1 MWRILV
7 KMVKLKF
14 NGKSE
19 TFFHFDGKK
28 YKTEK
33 FVVDNVPDEA
43 ADYILSNPRWSKIS
57 YAKKKKTKED

>member
-1 MWRILV
+1 
-7 KMVKLKF
+7 MVKLKF
-14 NGKSE
+14 KGNNE

-33 FVVDNVPDEA
+33 FVVDVPEDA
-43 ADYILSNPRWSKIS
+43 ADYILSNPRWSKVS

>member
-1 MWRILV
+1 
-7 KMVKLKF
+7 MVKLKF
-14 NGKSE
+14 KGKNE

-33 FVVDNVPDEA
+33 YVVDVPDDA
-43 ADYILSNPRWSKIS
+43 ANFILTNTRWSKVS

>member
-1 MWRILV
+1 
-7 KMVKLKF
+7 MVKLKF
-14 NGKSE
+14 KGKSE

-28 YKTEK
+28 YTTEK
-33 FVVDNVPDEA
+33 FVVDVPEEA

>member
-1 MWRILV
+1 
-7 KMVKLKF
+7 MVKLKF
-14 NGKSE
+14 NGKNE

-33 FVVDNVPDEA
+33 FVADVPEEA
-43 ADYILSNPRWSKIS
+43 ADYILSNSRWSKVS

>member
-1 MWRILV
+1 
-7 KMVKLKF
+7 MVKIKF
-14 NGKSE
+14 KGKSE

-33 FVVDNVPDEA
+33 FVVDVPEEA